1 MTTMDTN
8 NIDQLL
14 QRVAQGNA
22 TEEQMAQAEARL
34 EQMEKRLE
42 RQIDGWNTVERST
55 NRQARTATLRWIA
68 GVAASLLLL
77 VSIVLIANNDSSLF
91 TQRASTPT
99 TDTFDNPEDAAA
111 ETQRALL
118 KFSEAINKAIE

>member
-1 MTTMDTN
+1 MDTN